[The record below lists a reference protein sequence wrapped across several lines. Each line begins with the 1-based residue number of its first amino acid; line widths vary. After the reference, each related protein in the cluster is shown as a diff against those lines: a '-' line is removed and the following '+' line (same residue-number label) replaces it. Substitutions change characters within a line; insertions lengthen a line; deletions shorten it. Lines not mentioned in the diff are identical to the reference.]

1 MGSLPGSACSRRP
14 GAAVRTW
21 SCVSVRTAA
30 AERDSAAVRVTRVG
44 NGPPVVPARG
54 YRCRVPPFLPER
66 GLGREGSAEQVD
78 GLPALILTL
87 RASVVNGC
95 VCECVCVSVICIS
108 HPLLPC

>member
-66 GLGREGSAEQVD
+66 GFGREGSAEQVD
-78 GLPALILTL
+78 GLPALILTR